1 MAKNNNNLG
10 KGKKKNNRLSV
21 IYSFHELRIFLVLK
35 AGYTFHNSLIRLQVD
50 GRMQRWFSQHRQQHE
65 VCWAQFAMWWK
76 LNEPKTG
83 MHQQPWATIKHHQS
97 VELQSTGLFD
107 FSTRVSCSISPSWVT
122 TEAGTLWEGQPLIS
136 ETIYCVFTWEDQ
148 KSQRTDKPGEGGNW
162 TRVNLERPPCP
173 THQWENSAERETQP
187 ANEMPSYGYDKGVLV
202 AQYEAGCDL
211 DLLLCDNISYSRPLT
226 SSKIVIPVNI
236 MEVLSWCYFLEWC
249 EVTEKILYCN

>member
-1 MAKNNNNLG
+1 MTQWQNTIIIWVKV
-10 KGKKKNNRLSV
+10 KVKKRKEKKNRLSV

-35 AGYTFHNSLIRLQVD
+35 AGYTFQNSLICLQVD

-162 TRVNLERPPCP
+162 TRVNLERPP
-173 THQWENSAERETQP
+173 
-187 ANEMPSYGYDKGVLV
+187 
-202 AQYEAGCDL
+202 AQH
-211 DLLLCDNISYSRPLT
+211 T
-226 SSKIVIPVNI
+226 S
-236 MEVLSWCYFLEWC
+236 
-249 EVTEKILYCN
+249 EKILQKEGHNLQMRCHHMDMTRACWWHSMKHLGSWQNIWWVDVIWIFCAVIIFLIAGL